1 MEVNQLSDIMGA
13 EVTGIDFTQPLNDEV
28 KTAINKVFVDNLV
41 ACFRKQYFETP
52 DLFLNATRYLGKP
65 VPPILDNYLLP
76 GHKEVEALTS
86 DAHDMRVGGVVPQR
100 RGLTWHT
107 DHSNISEPPKATML
121 YAIDIP
127 SRGGDTQ
134 FTNMYAAYDALS
146 DDMKLFIQNRRVL
159 HVYQASRAPRKMGIR
174 TKEQEKGSPGV
185 WQPLVRL
192 NPDTGRKSL
201 YLNAMRMEDVE
212 GLERQDGNDL
222 IDELLAH
229 CDQLQ
234 FQFSHK
240 WQKGDMLIWD
250 NRATQH
256 QGTAGFD
263 PTERRYLHRVML
275 QGEKPILAS

>member
-1 MEVNQLSDIMGA
+1 MDVNQLSDIMGA
-13 EVTGIDFTQPLNDEV
+13 EVTGIDLTQTLDDDAR
-28 KTAINKVFVDNLV
+28 TLINKVFVDNLV
-41 ACFRKQYFETP
+41 ACFRRQCFETP
-52 DLFLNATRYLGKP
+52 DAFLKATRYLGEP
-65 VPPILDNYLLP
+65 VPPILNNYLLP
-76 GHKEVEALTS
+76 GQKEVEALTS
-86 DAHDMRVGGVVPQR
+86 DAHDKRVGGIVPQR

-107 DHSNISEPPKATML
+107 DHSNIAEPPKATML

-127 SRGGDTQ
+127 SKGGDTQ

-146 DDMKLFIQNRRVL
+146 DDMKSFIQNRRIL

-174 TKEQEKGSPGV
+174 TKEQEESSPGV

-192 NPDTGRKSL
+192 NPDTGRKAL
-201 YLNAMRMEDVE
+201 YLNAMRMEEVE
-212 GLERQDGNDL
+212 GLEQQEGNDL

-229 CDQLQ
+229 CDQPK

-240 WQKGDMLIWD
+240 WQTGDMLIWD